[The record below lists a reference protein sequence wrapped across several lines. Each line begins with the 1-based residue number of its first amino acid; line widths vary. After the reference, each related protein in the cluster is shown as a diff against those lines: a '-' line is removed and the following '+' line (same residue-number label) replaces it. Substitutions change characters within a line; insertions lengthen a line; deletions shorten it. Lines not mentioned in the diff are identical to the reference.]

1 MENELIFASTDE
13 AIQHLA
19 NLMAVSVRIAADPKK
34 EVNIPLEER
43 AKSKTPRDA
52 YRRLKEINE
61 KDEEVHV
68 DVISFLEEKV
78 AGDSGASLDYATLV
92 KRGRFPKGEKVIL
105 KDAQNV
111 YFYLKFLMSNDIP
124 VTKTML
130 NAIVKNPRRAEQLT
144 ADFGLEYDKEK
155 GTISDPSSTTKLVA
169 SESTL
174 TFDTAEGAIQYLAN
188 LTEQKVRVA
197 M

>member
-1 MENELIFASTDE
+1 MGNELIFASTDE

-19 NLMAVSVRIAADPKK
+19 NLMAVRVKIAADPKK
-34 EVNIPLEER
+34 EKNIPPEER
-43 AKSKTPRDA
+43 MKSKTPRDA
-52 YRRLKEINE
+52 YGRLKEINE
-61 KDEEVHV
+61 KDESVHV
-68 DVISFLEEKV
+68 DVISFLEDKV
-78 AGDSGASLDYATLV
+78 ARDAGASLDYATLV
-92 KRGRFPKGEKVIL
+92 KKGRFPKGEKAIL

-130 NAIVKNPRRAEQLT
+130 NAIVKNPRRAEQLA
-144 ADFGLEYDKEK
+144 ADFGLKYDKEK
-155 GTISDPSSTTKLVA
+155 GEISNPASQTKLVA